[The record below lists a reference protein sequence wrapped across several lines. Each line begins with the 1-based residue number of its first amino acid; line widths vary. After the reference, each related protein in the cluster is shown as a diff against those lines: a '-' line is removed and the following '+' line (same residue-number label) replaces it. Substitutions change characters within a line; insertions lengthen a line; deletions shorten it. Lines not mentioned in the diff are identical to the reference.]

1 MPVLYEGVASEL
13 TMTAAVGNIT
23 NAATQVMGIISANE
37 LFFTLFC
44 GSIVFLA
51 CTVVRKLKKTAKA

>member
-1 MPVLYEGVASEL
+1 MPVLYEGVAS
-13 TMTAAVGNIT
+13 AAVGNIT